1 MPDALPPLVVSPAL
15 ASVLIDRE
23 VARPGMPHLLPR
35 AMRAEA
41 ALLARRGLLR
51 AASADGFW
59 RLTPAGADALGLAD

>member
-1 MPDALPPLVVSPAL
+1 MTSAHTAISPAL

-51 AASADGFW
+51 AATADGFW
-59 RLTPAGADALGLAD
+59 RLTPAGADVLGLAD